1 VFGFTTKLVSGDEAE
16 DEEEEEADEDEA
28 EDDEEADCDAK
39 SLFNSFEAS
48 DSMLLHDWSID
59 TLASYLFV

>member
-1 VFGFTTKLVSGDEAE
+1 VFGFTTKLVSGDDDDDD
-16 DEEEEEADEDEA
+16 DE
-28 EDDEEADCDAK
+28 EDDEEGGGDEDCDAK

-59 TLASYLFV
+59 TLASCLFD